1 MKDRLYLFQCYPQI
15 TTTLTFAEYTDDSRT
30 ATKEV
35 KVTSDDKGAAAYYA
49 AYGIASDVYCQA
61 ESEDDLYV
69 GTFYKDQ
76 LKTGE
81 GDSTQME
88 LYPCNNL
95 QLRRAAYA
103 YLYLKKPDGT
113 PYKGSITFRGG
124 VYVNGEYKESAR
136 FTLQGT
142 GQNVNQPGDQD
153 QKVSL
158 GADGKLEVVM
168 DQTQWGLEGN
178 AVSAGDDI
186 RYVFQIEQGS
196 GTGYYPLLVTIDANA
211 NEDAFVG
218 SGEAIVSFRT
228 NTENGEHPFI
238 ASQIGNYSNAGSIT
252 NLLGITGNV
261 GPSDSASEA
270 NVTTVV
276 MWWGDNAATV
286 EASRIELVTE
296 DNIPVAN
303 GSGEFTLENTAYP
316 FSEDVFTQSTVKLNA
331 QTMEGLLDSGKSTGL
346 LLNYY
351 ADGNKQNRQEPLSF
365 RLCNMLGMGKIEE
378 QKDIS
383 DLLTNMGGFAGTE
396 ASEMDASDEYVNV
409 LLSLA
414 ADDEYTT
421 SDDKLFSIQL
431 APTSDPTKFL
441 GFIEVN
447 VGNMSD
453 QEQVTGIYAT
463 ESQEDFDHTPGLSE
477 VMMLAGAKTPTEYA
491 IEEIDPYMLRELIQ
505 AIYVEAPD
513 KSSGKR
519 RQNIHIKYD
528 GIGFIP
534 LEELMKHE

>member
-1 MKDRLYLFQCYPQI
+1 M
-15 TTTLTFAEYTDDSRT
+15 
-30 ATKEV
+30 
-35 KVTSDDKGAAAYYA
+35 TSDDKGAAAYYA

-113 PYKGSITFRGG
+113 PYKGSITFCGG

-178 AVSAGDDI
+178 SVSAGDDI

-261 GPSDSASEA
+261 GPSDSTSEA
-270 NVTTVV
+270 KENGV
-276 MWWGDNAATV
+276 AHATP
-286 EASRIELVTE
+286 S
-296 DNIPVAN
+296 
-303 GSGEFTLENTAYP
+303 LENYAVFCFFKITFLRPPASPGDIYSYP
-316 FSEDVFTQSTVKLNA
+316 N
-331 QTMEGLLDSGKSTGL
+331 LLFYPK
-346 LLNYY
+346 
-351 ADGNKQNRQEPLSF
+351 
-365 RLCNMLGMGKIEE
+365 
-378 QKDIS
+378 
-383 DLLTNMGGFAGTE
+383 
-396 ASEMDASDEYVNV
+396 
-409 LLSLA
+409 
-414 ADDEYTT
+414 
-421 SDDKLFSIQL
+421 KLFYKR
-431 APTSDPTKFL
+431 KF
-441 GFIEVN
+441 FRITN
-447 VGNMSD
+447 KN
-453 QEQVTGIYAT
+453 Y
-463 ESQEDFDHTPGLSE
+463 
-477 VMMLAGAKTPTEYA
+477 
-491 IEEIDPYMLRELIQ
+491 
-505 AIYVEAPD
+505 
-513 KSSGKR
+513 
-519 RQNIHIKYD
+519 
-528 GIGFIP
+528 
-534 LEELMKHE
+534 